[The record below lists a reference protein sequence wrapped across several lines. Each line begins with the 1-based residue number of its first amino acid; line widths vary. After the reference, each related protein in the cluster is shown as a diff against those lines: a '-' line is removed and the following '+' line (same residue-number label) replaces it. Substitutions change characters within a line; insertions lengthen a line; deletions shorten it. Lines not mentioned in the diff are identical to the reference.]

1 MEEPRYEAPK
11 YKFLTENASNGI
23 TTHCP
28 SFEDF
33 EARVTNF
40 QLDQIK
46 QSRGDRK
53 TYTTLEFS
61 ETERADMQT
70 SWVDYP
76 EWLEYKVGNKAGN
89 MTATGEIVTRVY
101 ENKLP
106 DKRLSRMSSK
116 VDIGPNRW
124 GPNGTQR
131 PLLEK
136 LKAAQAYEREHAK
149 RKAEKA
155 AARKAAA
162 KSGKVIPK
170 KTKRERKKPKKQK
183 VAPIPG
189 PSEWHSD

>member
-1 MEEPRYEAPK
+1 MEESYDDVPK
-11 YKFLTENASNGI
+11 YKFLTENAGNGV
-23 TTHCP
+23 TRHCP

-33 EARVTNF
+33 EARVTNHQF
-40 QLDQIK
+40 DQIR
-46 QSRGDRK
+46 QSKGDRK
-53 TYTTLEFS
+53 IYTTLKIS
-61 ETERADMQT
+61 GTDRTDMQT

-76 EWLEYKVGNKAGN
+76 EWLEYKVGNKAGK
-89 MTATGEIVTRVY
+89 MTVTGDIVTRVY

-170 KTKRERKKPKKQK
+170 KTKRERKKPKKHK
-183 VAPIPG
+183 VAPTPPG
-189 PSEWHSD
+189 PNE